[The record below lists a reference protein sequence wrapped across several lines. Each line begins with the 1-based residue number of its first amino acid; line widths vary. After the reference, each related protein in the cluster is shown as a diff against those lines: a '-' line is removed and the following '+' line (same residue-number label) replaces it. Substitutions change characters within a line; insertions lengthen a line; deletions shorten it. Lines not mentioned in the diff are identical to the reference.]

1 MGQQRV
7 NNIALVNVERMEREY
22 VTFIV
27 NNDTGRTIV
36 IFRRRFMNS
45 YDRSIRKNIVTT
57 YVGLC

>member
-45 YDRSIRKNIVTT
+45 YDRFIRKNIVTT